1 MDCIISENLESQD
14 IQTMPKETSYFLKL
28 KNSGHPTA
36 LPKHLFG
43 QSSNLHVLIF
53 CRCTFSF
60 ASPPFASC
68 SNLRFIFIEG
78 CRDEV
83 AELISK
89 GDENEA

>member
-53 CRCTFSF
+53 CR
-60 ASPPFASC
+60 
-68 SNLRFIFIEG
+68 
-78 CRDEV
+78 DEI